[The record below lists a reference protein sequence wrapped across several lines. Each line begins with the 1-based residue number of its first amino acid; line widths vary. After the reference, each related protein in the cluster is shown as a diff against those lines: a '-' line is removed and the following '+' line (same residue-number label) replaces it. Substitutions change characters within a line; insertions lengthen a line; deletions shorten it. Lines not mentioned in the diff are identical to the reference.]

1 MATEVPNSNTLEP
14 AIRSLLARL
23 RRKIRAYIWVD
34 GLAQLT
40 ILAGAAFWFS
50 LALDWLV
57 EPPVPL
63 RIAVVLGV
71 VVALVVV
78 AYRALISRLLVRLE
92 DRSMALLLER
102 QFGQFRDSLL
112 TSVELAERPDRAAE
126 FNAEMLARAHRD
138 ALKEVSRVDLAE
150 VFNRRPLVRKVSLA
164 LVLAA
169 SVLVF
174 LVASPA
180 AAGVWAR
187 RSLLMSSELWPRWT
201 HLSVAGFG
209 DSRRV
214 KIARGSDWDLV
225 VNADAALDREVPEI
239 VEVRYSTSEGAGG
252 RENMRREGIVP
263 QGKGQLQPYA
273 YEFKSV
279 LAPLEFYVSGGDDR
293 EGPFYLDV
301 VDSPTISGMQLRCEY
316 PQYTGRASRDL
327 AVAGLMQIPLGTKVT
342 ILATSNKPL
351 VSVQID
357 DVASDGTA
365 ETHRLDIAAEAGQP
379 QDKFEFNLG
388 QLDGDKTLLFTL
400 RDHDGI
406 ASREAVRLALAAVP
420 DEAPRVNVLLKGIGT
435 AITPEAR
442 LPAVGKVEDDYG
454 VARAWF
460 EFNVDEQPAQQRPLE
475 IAGAGAEAIELSG
488 VMEVADLGLKP
499 KQRLHWMVQAADNCA
514 LGENPNV
521 GASQKYALDIVA
533 PDQLRSM
540 LEARELILR
549 RQFETIIQELTDTR
563 DLLAGIELKPD
574 AEPASKPEDAAPA
587 REAATSR
594 LSPAVQVERV
604 VQNSDRSKDE
614 VVNLATAFDDIREEL
629 ANNRIDT
636 PELTERLEA
645 GIARPLRAVGETR
658 YPPLQEKLK
667 QLGGELASPDAA
679 VKSQAEAVAQM
690 DAILLEMQGILDR
703 MLELETFNEALD
715 MLRKIIE
722 TQEEVNEETKQ
733 QQKKSL
739 RSLIE

>member
-1 MATEVPNSNTLEP
+1 MATELHNPNKLEP
-14 AIRSLLARL
+14 AIRSLLAQLRL
-23 RRKIRAYIWVD
+23 RIKAYVWID
-34 GLAQLT
+34 GLAQLA
-40 ILAGAAFWFS
+40 IWACGAFWFS
-50 LALDWLV
+50 LALDWLI
-57 EPPVPL
+57 EPPIAL
-63 RIAVVLGV
+63 RIGVIVVVLGTFAV
-71 VVALVVV
+71 I
-78 AYRALISRLLVRLE
+78 AYRTLLSRLWVRLE

-102 QFGQFRDSLL
+102 QFSGFRDSLL
-112 TSVELAERPDRAAE
+112 TSVELSERPDRAAE
-126 FNAEMLARAHRD
+126 FNSEMVARAHRD
-138 ALKEVSRVDLAE
+138 ALQQVDRVALGQ
-150 VFNRRPLVRKVSLA
+150 VFNRRPLVQKVSLA
-164 LVLAA
+164 LVLVA

-174 LVASPA
+174 LMAAPA

-187 RSLLMSSELWPRWT
+187 RSLLMSNELWPRWT
-201 HLSVAGFG
+201 HLSVEGF
-209 DSRRV
+209 DASRRV

-239 VEVRYSTSEGAGG
+239 VEVRYSTIEGASG
-252 RENMRREGIVP
+252 RENMRREGVVP
-263 QGKGQLQPYA
+263 QGSGQKQPYA
-273 YEFKSV
+273 FEFKSV

-293 EGPFYLDV
+293 EGPYYLDV
-301 VDSPTISGMQLRCEY
+301 VDSPTISGMTLRCEY
-316 PQYTGRASRDL
+316 PRYTGRASRDL

-342 ILATSNKPL
+342 ILATANKPL

-365 ETHRLDIAAEAGQP
+365 DTHRINVAAESGEPAQE
-379 QDKFEFNLG
+379 FEFDLG
-388 QLDGDKTLLFTL
+388 KLDADKTLLFSL

-406 ASREAVRLALAAVP
+406 ASREAVRLALAVVP
-420 DEAPRVNVLLKGIGT
+420 DEAPRVNVLLQGIGT

-442 LPAVGKVEDDYG
+442 LPAVGQVEDDYG

-460 EFNVDEQPAQQRPLE
+460 DFHVDEEPAQQRPLE
-475 IAGAGAEAIELSG
+475 FEGAGAEAVELAG

-499 KQRLHWMVQAADNCA
+499 KQRLHWSVQAADNCA
-514 LGENPNV
+514 LQASPNV
-521 GASQKYALDIVA
+521 GTSQKYALDVVT

-563 DLLAGIELKPD
+563 DLLGGVELAPKPD
-574 AEPASKPEDAAPA
+574 GEKQGRDDAPA

-604 VQNSDRSKDE
+604 AQNSERSKDE
-614 VVNLATAFDDIREEL
+614 VVNLATAFEDIRQEL

-645 GIARPLRAVGETR
+645 GIARPLRAIGETR
-658 YPPLQEKLK
+658 YPPLLEKLK
-667 QLGGELASPDAA
+667 QLREQIASPDSA
-679 VKSQAEAVAQM
+679 VKSQAEAVAQI
-690 DAILLEMQGILDR
+690 DGILVEMQGILDR
-703 MLELETFNEALD
+703 MLELETFNEALE

>member
-1 MATEVPNSNTLEP
+1 MATDVQNSNTLEP
-14 AIRSLLARL
+14 AIRSLLAKL
-23 RRKIRAYIWVD
+23 RRKIRAYVWVD

-40 ILAGAAFWFS
+40 ILAGVAFWLS
-50 LALDWLV
+50 LALDWLI
-57 EPPVPL
+57 EPPVAL
-63 RIAVVLGV
+63 RVGV
-71 VVALVVV
+71 VVAVV
-78 AYRALISRLLVRLE
+78 AALAFITYRTLVSRLLVRLE

-138 ALKEVSRVDLAE
+138 ALAEVKRVELAQ
-150 VFNRRPLVRKVSLA
+150 VFNRRPLVQKVSLA
-164 LVLAA
+164 LLLA
-169 SVLVF
+169 SSTLVF
-174 LVASPA
+174 LVAAPA
-180 AAGVWAR
+180 AAGIWAR
-187 RSLLMSSELWPRWT
+187 RSLLMSNELWPRWT
-201 HLSVAGFG
+201 HLSVAGF
-209 DSRRV
+209 DESRRV

-225 VNADAALDREVPEI
+225 VNADAALERQVPEI
-239 VEVRYSTSEGAGG
+239 VEVRYSTAEGASG

-263 QGKGQLQPYA
+263 QGRGQFQPYA
-273 YEFKSV
+273 HEFKSV

-301 VDSPTISGMQLRCEY
+301 VDSPTISGMTLRCEY
-316 PQYTGRASRDL
+316 PHYTGRASRDL

-365 ETHRLDIAAEAGQP
+365 ETHRIDVAAEAGKP
-379 QDKFEFNLG
+379 QEKFEFDLG
-388 QLDGDKTLLFTL
+388 RLDADKTLLFTL
-400 RDHDGI
+400 RDTDGI

-420 DEAPRVNVLLKGIGT
+420 DEAPRVNVVLKGIGT

-442 LPAVGKVEDDYG
+442 LPAVGQVEDDYG

-460 EFNVDEQPAQQRPLE
+460 EFNVDEQPAQTRPLE
-475 IAGAGAEAIELSG
+475 FGAVGSEAVELAG
-488 VMEVADLGLKP
+488 VMEVADLQLKP
-499 KQRLHWMVQAADNCA
+499 KQRLHWTVQAADNCA
-514 LGENPNV
+514 LEANPNV
-521 GASQKYALDIVA
+521 GVSQKYALDVVT

-563 DLLAGIELKPD
+563 DLLAGVELQPNTKP
-574 AEPASKPEDAAPA
+574 EPKPEDAAPA
-587 REAATSR
+587 REAATGR

-604 VQNSDRSKDE
+604 VQNSERSKDE

-636 PELTERLEA
+636 PELTERLDA
-645 GIARPLRAVGETR
+645 GIARPLRTIGETR
-658 YPPLQEKLK
+658 YAPLLEKLK
-667 QLGGELASPDAA
+667 QLGGQLASPDAA
-679 VKSQAEAVAQM
+679 VKSQAEAVAQI
-690 DAILLEMQGILDR
+690 DGILVEMQGILDR
-703 MLELETFNEALD
+703 MLELETFNEALE